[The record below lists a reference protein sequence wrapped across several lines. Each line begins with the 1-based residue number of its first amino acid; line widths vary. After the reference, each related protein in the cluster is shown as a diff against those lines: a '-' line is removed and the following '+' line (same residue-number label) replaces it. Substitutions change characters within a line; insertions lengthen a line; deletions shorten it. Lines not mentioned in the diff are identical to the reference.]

1 MEILD
6 VVDETGAPTGETV
19 ERAEAHREGCTAPHI
34 PCLDC
39 PQQERTDSAFA
50 AEEMYAERFI
60 SGML

>member
-6 VVDETGAPTGETV
+6 VVDETGTPTGETV
-19 ERAEAHREGCTAPHI
+19 ERAEAHREGVRHRTSHV
-34 PCLDC
+34 C

-60 SGML
+60 SGLL

>member
-19 ERAEAHREGCTAPHI
+19 ERTEAHREGVRH
-34 PCLDC
+34 
-39 PQQERTDSAFA
+39 RT

-60 SGML
+60 SGLL